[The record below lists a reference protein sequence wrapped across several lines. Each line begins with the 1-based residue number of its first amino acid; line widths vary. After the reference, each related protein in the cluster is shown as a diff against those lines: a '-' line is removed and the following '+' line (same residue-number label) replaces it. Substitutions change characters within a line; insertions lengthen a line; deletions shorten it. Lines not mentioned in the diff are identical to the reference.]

1 MRLFVTRPSPFARK
15 AWAAVLE
22 LDLAEQVAIEELPAR
37 MPSVP
42 KPDLEAVNPLSKV
55 PALIAENGALIVDS
69 AVIVAYLDSRAG
81 GGRLI
86 PAGEERWRALSL
98 EALANGC
105 MEAGIVIRVEQLKDE
120 QHRLASEI
128 ETYSGKIART
138 LDHVEREPHWLGDA
152 FNVGQLALACVLDW
166 LVFRNLFA
174 EPLAGRPRLAAWLEQ
189 VSRRPALVATRPSA

>member
-22 LDLAEQVAIEELPAR
+22 LGLTEQVRIEELPAR

-55 PALIAENGALIVDS
+55 PALITEAGALVVDS
-69 AVIVAYLDSRAG
+69 AVILAYLDSLAG

-86 PAGEERWRALSL
+86 PAGAERWRALSL

-105 MEAGIVIRVEQLKDE
+105 MEAGIVIRVEQMKDE

-128 ETYSGKIART
+128 DTYTGKIART
-138 LDHVEREPHWLGDA
+138 LDLLEREPQWLEGN
-152 FNVGQLALACVLDW
+152 FNAGQLALACLLDW
-166 LVFRNLFA
+166 LVFRHLVA
-174 EPLAGRPRLAAWLEQ
+174 EPLAGRPRLAAWAVQ
-189 VSRRPALVATRPSA
+189 VGQRPALVATRPSA